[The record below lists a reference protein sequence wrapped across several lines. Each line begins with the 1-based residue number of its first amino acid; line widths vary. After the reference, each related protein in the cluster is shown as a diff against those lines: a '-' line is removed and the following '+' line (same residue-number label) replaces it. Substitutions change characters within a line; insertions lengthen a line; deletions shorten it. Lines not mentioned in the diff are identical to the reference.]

1 VLRKLHAW
9 LTPAYTISQAIK
21 RSGESLAVPTWY
33 YGHEPTSPFATHI
46 AKYFQNSLRED
57 GLITLAAHGIIFA
70 QGKAGTLQ
78 EIFQDGVR
86 NYYRSEKDPF
96 SPMVFFGKRYWTRA
110 LPVMKLL
117 EALFAKNKRATE
129 YEQYVLV
136 TDDEDEAVKF
146 LISKAPPAK
155 AHFRRLKALG
165 ML

>member
-1 VLRKLHAW
+1 
-9 LTPAYTISQAIK
+9 
-21 RSGESLAVPTWY
+21 
-33 YGHEPTSPFATHI
+33 
-46 AKYFQNSLRED
+46 
-57 GLITLAAHGIIFA
+57 
-70 QGKAGTLQ
+70 
-78 EIFQDGVR
+78 
-86 NYYRSEKDPF
+86 
-96 SPMVFFGKRYWTRA
+96 MVFFGKRYWTRS